1 MSSRLALVFAAGYL
15 PPLVTAHHE
24 MLAFAAEHAEDT
36 DLAISR
42 VADEELDRLHYSGLS
57 DLVQQRLLRIDAI
70 ADALGV
76 TLPPPPDDP
85 VAAQDW
91 QRAID
96 ISMNLL
102 SATDQA
108 DAMAYNLGSHAGEI
122 VRLIN
127 RQASLVRYQIAG
139 DSPAIAALWTGIAAE
154 LPVRL
159 QQMLMAAAFAGLPGT
174 LRELGHPFATVVND
188 VMIFPRR
195 PEDKLYLVL
204 LGRNLQNEMYSL
216 LDQIEATEEK
226 LKASRVG

>member
-1 MSSRLALVFAAGYL
+1 MSSRLALFFAAGYL

-24 MLAFAAEHAEDT
+24 MLAFAAEHAEEA

-42 VADEELDRLHYSGLS
+42 VADEELDRLQYSGLAE
-57 DLVQQRLLRIDAI
+57 VMQQRLLRIDTI
-70 ADALGV
+70 ADTLGV
-76 TLPPPPDDP
+76 ALPPPPEDP

-96 ISMNLL
+96 ISMHLL

-139 DSPAIAALWTGIAAE
+139 DTPTLAALWTGIAAE

-159 QQMLMAAAFAGLPGT
+159 QQMLMAASFGGLPAI
-174 LRELGHPFATVVND
+174 LRDLGHPFATVVND
-188 VMIFPRR
+188 VMIFQRR
-195 PEDKLYLVL
+195 PDDKLYLVL

-216 LDQIEATEEK
+216 IDQIEATEEK

>member
-1 MSSRLALVFAAGYL
+1 MSSRLALFFAAGYQ

-24 MLAFAAEHAEDT
+24 MLAFAAEHSDDADP
-36 DLAISR
+36 AVAR
-42 VADEELDRLHYSGLS
+42 VADDELARLQNSGLT
-57 DLVQQRLLRIDAI
+57 DVVQQRLYRLDTI
-70 ADALGV
+70 ADTLGI
-76 TLPPPPDDP
+76 TMPAAPDDP

-96 ISMNLL
+96 GTMRQL

-108 DAMAYNLGSHAGEI
+108 DAMAYTLGNHAGEI

-127 RQASLVRYQIAG
+127 RQAALIRFEIAG
-139 DSPAIAALWTGIAAE
+139 DVPAVASHWTGIAAE

-159 QQMLMAAAFAGLPGT
+159 QHLLAAAGFAGLPGT
-174 LRELGHPFATVVND
+174 LRELGQPFATVVND
-188 VMIFPRR
+188 VMVFPRR
-195 PEDKLYLVL
+195 ADDKLYLVL

-226 LKASRVG
+226 LRASAR